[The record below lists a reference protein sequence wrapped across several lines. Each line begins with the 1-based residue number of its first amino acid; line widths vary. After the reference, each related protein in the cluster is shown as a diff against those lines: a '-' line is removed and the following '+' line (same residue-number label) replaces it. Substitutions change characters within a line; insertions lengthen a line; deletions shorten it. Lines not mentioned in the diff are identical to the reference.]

1 MEVYF
6 FFPGSQ
12 IFFFLFNIYFWGF
25 EAFIFHDGTVEENQE
40 VNWERAIG
48 KGRQMT
54 RLESNSGCWRSSP
67 VRAMAGLGFK

>member
-48 KGRQMT
+48 KGLQMT
-54 RLESNSGCWRSSP
+54 
-67 VRAMAGLGFK
+67 